1 MKAGL
6 CVQGP
11 HPIHLLGRAGLGTNC
26 HVGPSAHASSALAP
40 ASPPP
45 ASSALAGLL
54 RLGEAR
60 AGVSTAEHSVWHKRS
75 SEALGPFRTGLH
87 PGHHFCSQDNI
98 AHHGSAQTPPSL
110 LPLGLQIPQGLI
122 SCPSLAARPQLPCT
136 EVTHAHASASCP
148 GGQCLQEGNTD
159 GPSLGSCSLS
169 RLPSLMYPLLLR
181 AGPHLSSSPPQTTLV
196 HG

>member
-11 HPIHLLGRAGLGTNC
+11 QPIHLLGRAGLGTNC
-26 HVGPSAHASSALAP
+26 HVGPSAHASSAPAP

-45 ASSALAGLL
+45 ASSSPAG
-54 RLGEAR
+54 E
-60 AGVSTAEHSVWHKRS
+60 TTTEHSVWHKSS
-75 SEALGPFRTGLH
+75 SEALGPFLTGLH

-98 AHHGSAQTPPSL
+98 AHHGSAQTRPPL

-122 SCPSLAARPQLPCT
+122 SCPFLVARSQLPCT
-136 EVTHAHASASCP
+136 EVTHAHASPSCP
-148 GGQCLQEGNTD
+148 GGQCLQDGNTD

-169 RLPSLMYPLLLR
+169 HLPSLMYPLLLR